1 MAKGFGAEA
10 RALPSTGAITLT
22 LCKMKSLASSVPGN
36 TYTITVTAVGD
47 TFSAYIDG
55 SSTPVTTLTDSIAGS
70 DGIVGLYDDQPNT
83 ITGSGFGTRTS
94 FSNFS
99 LTGETVSNVPEP
111 CSLAM
116 LATGLFGLLGF
127 ARRK

>member
-1 MAKGFGAEA
+1 
-10 RALPSTGAITLT
+10 
-22 LCKMKSLASSVPGN
+22 MKSLASSVPGN